1 MARQRMSIPSTF
13 TLDWQALPTT
23 DGNVPGPV
31 FKVLSADP
39 DSGGSTILLHL
50 PPGWRDDVLDWHP
63 CSEEGLI
70 LAGLV
75 TLADRRY
82 TPGVYLY
89 RPPGIL
95 HGPAAA
101 LGDDGATI
109 IQRFDSELRILRY
122 TGDEFPHRDLQA
134 ITRQAD
140 DWPIEWVE
148 RLDPE
153 ERPWATAEGGAW
165 AGARYKWLARDRRPG
180 AGGSILLDLREG
192 WEGREY
198 AAHGEIEEFVLTGD
212 VDAGGERFER
222 WGYACR
228 PKGSPAG
235 GLSAPEGARLI
246 CWWQMNE
253 LDD

>member
-1 MARQRMSIPSTF
+1 VSIGSTF
-13 TLDWQALPTT
+13 GLDWQTLPTT

-31 FKVLSADP
+31 FKLLSRDAET
-39 DSGGSTILLHL
+39 GGSTIMLHL
-50 PPGWRDDVLDWHP
+50 PPGWHDELLDWHP

-82 TPGVYLY
+82 SSGVYLY

-101 LGDDGATI
+101 PHDDGATI

-122 TGDEFPHRDLQA
+122 TGNEFPHRDLQP
-134 ITRQAD
+134 ITRQAE

-153 ERPWATAEGGAW
+153 ERPWSTAESGPW
-165 AGARYKWLARDRRPG
+165 EGARYKWLARDRRPG
-180 AGGSILLDLREG
+180 AGGSILIDLPAQWVGKGYEAR
-192 WEGREY
+192 
-198 AAHGEIEEFVLTGD
+198 GEIEEFVL
-212 VDAGGERFER
+212 AGEVEAPRERLER

-228 PKGSPAG
+228 PQGSPAG
-235 GLSAPEGARLI
+235 GLSTSDGARLI
-246 CWWQMNE
+246 GWWQMNE